1 MRIAVQVDGFDDA
14 LRRLERFGQDVEKRQ
29 VRSLRAGG
37 NVLRDGMRAEVPV
50 SEIDHKH
57 IKDDIKVRQTPKK
70 DRSIPNAVSFDIG
83 PGKETAWRAKFVHNG
98 YVAKNGRFVR
108 GNPFAVRAYRLKR
121 VAINQAVMNEMRKG
135 ARS

>member
-1 MRIAVQVDGFDDA
+1 
-14 LRRLERFGQDVEKRQ
+14 
-29 VRSLRAGG
+29 
-37 NVLRDGMRAEVPV
+37 MRAEVPV

-57 IKDDIKVRQTPKK
+57 IKDDIQVRQTPKK
-70 DRSIPNAVSFDIG
+70 DRPIPNAISFDIG